1 SPMHAPSSSVRRRP
15 PAPAPEHHEL
25 PDGPRQHRTGMIP
38 PRTPGGNHWRVCV
51 EARVEPQDTQDVVR
65 VLSALSD
72 ANRYRI
78 VELLAPAGELSCG
91 ALGTA
96 LGLSPSLISHPLSVL
111 ESASVIQ
118 RRKDGLGTLNRRRR
132 DELARRLSGLQRIV
146 ATEQ

>member
-1 SPMHAPSSSVRRRP
+1 M
-15 PAPAPEHHEL
+15 
-25 PDGPRQHRTGMIP
+25 
-38 PRTPGGNHWRVCV
+38 
-51 EARVEPQDTQDVVR
+51 EAQVEPQDTQDVVR

-78 VELLAPAGELSCG
+78 VELLAASGELSCG
-91 ALGTA
+91 AIGTA
-96 LGLSPSLISHPLSVL
+96 LGLSPSLISHHLSVL

-118 RRKDGLGTLNRRRR
+118 RRKDGLWTLNRLRR